1 LILRT
6 TSLCQRHYD
15 CVLHIEKLHYE
26 VGKLIYA
33 NKFINDCTF
42 KMLTFKLFNVNI
54 SQYAIRAWKHKYNIS
69 TIKPSYSRVAKKTPF
84 NEWYDREFLRKASD
98 VLSKYDHDCIM
109 NGDET
114 HCKTFPSSVN
124 KVYGFTNSGRQG
136 RIVEINNVDV
146 KEGITCMLTITYAGN
161 VLPAM
166 FVKKGKTTQCMKNIN
181 TYIPSNATVT
191 HSESGWMTETTCIYY
206 IENIVVPYLNHRPG
220 CLIWDIYRPH
230 FSDTVK
236 QSMKNNN
243 IQPLYVPAS
252 MTWKRQPLDSHIF
265 GLLKKQYQAQ
275 YFERYQNNET
285 VTQKQTIQIYC
296 TLFTQLAASNAPL
309 VKKSFDEAIFN
320 ERNSIPSSENDPRP
334 VNLNAKEKSIVD
346 DADDENDNDDEQQE
360 QEEAEVMDEQFADK
374 FSDEESDEENEE
386 IAAEV
391 PSYRRPRNAQNV
403 AYNQQAAQNYQ
414 YNMSRT

>member
-1 LILRT
+1 M
-6 TSLCQRHYD
+6 
-15 CVLHIEKLHYE
+15 EK
-26 VGKLIYA
+26 
-33 NKFINDCTF
+33 
-42 KMLTFKLFNVNI
+42 
-54 SQYAIRAWKHKYNIS
+54 KYNIS

-98 VLSKYDHDCIM
+98 VMSKYDHDCII

-136 RIVEINNVDV
+136 RIVEINNVDI

-161 VLPAM
+161 VLSAM
-166 FVKKGKTTQCMKNIN
+166 FVKKGKTKQCLKNIN
-181 TYIPSNATVT
+181 IPTNAKVI
-191 HSESGWMTETTCIYY
+191 HSESGWMTEETCIYY
-206 IENIVVPYLNHRPG
+206 IKNIIVPHLKNRPG

-230 FSDTVK
+230 FSDRVK
-236 QSMKNNN
+236 KVMKENS
-243 IQPLYVPAS
+243 IDPLYVPAS

-265 GLLKKQYQAQ
+265 GVLKKQYQSQ
-275 YFERYQNNET
+275 YFAKVHEKNET
-285 VTQKQTIQIYC
+285 ISQNQTIQIYC
-296 TLFTQLAASNAPL
+296 TLFTQLTVAL

-320 ERNSIPSSENDPRP
+320 EKNSVPSSENDPRP
-334 VNLNAKEKSIVD
+334 VNLSAKEKSIVD
-346 DADDENDNDDEQQE
+346 DADDENDDDDEQQE
-360 QEEAEVMDEQFADK
+360 QEEAEVMYEQFADK

-414 YNMSRT
+414 YNMSKT